1 MKGHI
6 ARACKSR
13 KKAPTGTPSHSSCKE
28 DGSVA
33 AAHKIEG
40 EEEEEADT
48 NKVYNLGASRSDPF
62 DMTAV
67 VNDQPIKMEID
78 TGAAVSIC
86 IRVLHAA
93 MCGGQQW
100 TLIWRTRLGAV

>member
-1 MKGHI
+1 MWYERPH
-6 ARACKSR
+6 CKSMQESD
-13 KKAPTGTPSHSSCKE
+13 PTGTPSHSSCKE

-48 NKVYNLGASRSDPF
+48 NKVYNLGESRSDPF

-78 TGAAVSIC
+78 TGAAVSI
-86 IRVLHAA
+86 ISKTTYHETW
-93 MCGGQQW
+93 QK
-100 TLIWRTRLGAV
+100 